1 MSGARLRFARVGG
14 ALAVALVLAAA
25 LLVACGGGGGNGNPS
40 VPASASA
47 LAAEPLLREGCRERG
62 GYCGMLTPGGQLT
75 AAAWLDHDRM
85 YLADLAGRIRLL
97 NVETGEMW
105 TVQTGL
111 SMPQGLTV
119 LHGRLY
125 VTDMGSVCRG
135 MWEEQERLE
144 AAGIGVHPPCKLTLQ
159 HERDVSVLL
168 EHLARHNARILSY
181 RIDEEGSLGNEKVIL
196 DRIIT
201 LEVDHSPNGLVSDGQ
216 YVYVSIGHPGPLH
229 EEYID
234 QFLRHALRHDLMGVI
249 ARIDASDR
257 VEVYARGFRN
267 VYGISVA
274 PDGTIYGA
282 DNDESDGLTT
292 SGHREELNAIRKG
305 AFYGYP
311 VYGTNEAPPDKNIT
325 EPVAILQGFGSTATY
340 ANEDG
345 VYVAYAAHVGE
356 TVRHVVDRFD
366 YETFYA
372 TRIYEDVGYYYT
384 DILEQ
389 DSLLYLISLAG
400 DVHVIDPIAAPVSIR
415 TRLSSAEVRQ
425 ILASTPVITSEYYDV
440 YLDESLTNARI
451 IYVKNSCVSEENTF
465 VLHVYPIQNN
475 DLPIE
480 RRVHGFESLDFFFDR
495 YGWIEDNMCIA
506 MRYLPS
512 YEIDYFVVGQY
523 SESEDGRLESIWNN
537 QLSLPSSFYLTS
549 GEVDEI
555 VTSDPVI
562 ESEYNIYLHNA
573 HLVYVGESCANEGK
587 KFSLHVYPIRVD
599 DLPVDRKPLG
609 FENLDFSIDQY
620 GWIKNGMCVVM
631 RPLPSYEI
639 DYLTTGQYKVEEIDG
654 QTEFETVWMEE
665 LSFRD

>member
-25 LLVACGGGGGNGNPS
+25 LLVACGGGNGNPNPS

-62 GYCGMLTPGGQLT
+62 GYCGMLTPGGRLT
-75 AAAWLDHDRM
+75 AATWLDHDRM

-105 TVQTGL
+105 TVRTGL

-135 MWEEQERLE
+135 MREEPERLE
-144 AAGIGVHPPCKLTLQ
+144 AAGFDVFSSCNLNFKGRITDVTLK
-159 HERDVSVLL
+159 
-168 EHLARHNARILSY
+168 HLGKYTARVLSY
-181 RIDEEGSLGNEKVIL
+181 RIDGEGNLDDEMVVL
-196 DRIIT
+196 DRIIAIDR
-201 LEVDHSPNGLVSDGQ
+201 EHSPNGLTNDGE
-216 YVYVSIGHPGPLH
+216 YVYVSIGHPLVILENH
-229 EEYID
+229 RE
-234 QFLRHALRHDLMGVI
+234 QLRDLALRYDLMGVI
-249 ARIDASDR
+249 ARLDSSGD
-257 VEVYARGFRN
+257 VEVYATGFRN
-267 VYGISVA
+267 VYGISAA

-282 DNDESDGLTT
+282 DNDEGAGLTT

-311 VYGTNEAPPDKNIT
+311 AYGTNEAPPDKNIT

-366 YETFYA
+366 YEMFYA
-372 TRIYEDVGYYYT
+372 TRIYEDVDYYYT

-400 DVHVIDPIAAPVSIR
+400 DVHVIDPMAAPVSIR
-415 TRLSSAEVRQ
+415 TRISSAEVRQ

-440 YLDESLTNARI
+440 YLDESLPNSRI
-451 IYVKNSCVSEENTF
+451 IYVKNSCVSDENTF

-480 RRVHGFESLDFFFDR
+480 RRVHGFENLDFFFDR

-512 YEIDYFVVGQY
+512 YKIDYFVVGQY
-523 SESEDGRLESIWNN
+523 SASEDGRLESIWNN

-549 GEVDEI
+549 GEMDEI
-555 VTSDPVI
+555 VASDPVI
-562 ESEYNIYLHNA
+562 QSEYDIYLHNS
-573 HLVYVGESCANEGK
+573 HLVYVGESCADEGK
-587 KFSLHVYPIRVD
+587 IFSLHVYPVRVD
-599 DLPVDRKPLG
+599 DLPVARRPIG
-609 FENLDFSIDQY
+609 FENLDFSVEQY
-620 GWIKNGMCVVM
+620 GWIKNDMCVVM
-631 RPLPSYEI
+631 RPLPSYDI

-665 LSFRD
+665 LSFRE